1 MRQAIRL
8 GGPWLRAVP
17 VLLVL
22 AAPAAAQTNSQI
34 WGTLTFNWPTSDR
47 LTYELELEPKVLIS
61 APEGEPG
68 WASLDIT
75 PNVELAV
82 KRWLDLVGELA
93 TAVTRQTDHVNSFE
107 LSPRAGVRF
116 HLTTRGLP
124 TGPLKRERLPA
135 HRIVLRNL
143 LRVESRNLFY
153 SDDRDTDSVVR
164 FRNRLELQVPMNRAR
179 VSDDG
184 ARYAL
189 ADWEWF
195 IPLGDPDERFANR
208 QRIRAGV
215 GYRRN
220 AQWRFEGLYIW
231 TRSRDTTDE
240 NFRTSDNIVNLRVR
254 RVF

>member
-1 MRQAIRL
+1 VL
-8 GGPWLRAVP
+8 
-17 VLLVL
+17 LLVL
-22 AAPAAAQTNSQI
+22 AVPAPAQTNSQL
-34 WGTLTFNWPTSDR
+34 WGTLTVNWLNSDR
-47 LTYELELEPKVLIS
+47 LTYELELEPKVLLA

-82 KRWLDLVGELA
+82 KRWLDLVGEVA
-93 TAVTRQTDHVNSFE
+93 TGFTHQTDDVNSFE

-116 HLTTRGLP
+116 HLTTRELP
-124 TGPLKRERLPA
+124 TGPLRRERLPA
-135 HRIVLRNL
+135 HRIVVRNFA
-143 LRVESRNLFY
+143 RVEARNLFY

-164 FRNRLELQVPMNRAR
+164 FRNRLELQVPMNRDS

-184 ARYAL
+184 ARYAM

-195 IPLGDPDERFANR
+195 IPLGDPHERFANR
-208 QRIRAGV
+208 QRIRAGL

-220 AQWRFEGLYIW
+220 ARWRFEGLYIW

-240 NFRTSDNIVNLRVR
+240 SFRTSDNIVNLRVSGGYSEPGEPR
-254 RVF
+254 